1 MSEQYNQTTPFAVK
15 YRLQQRRRPY
25 DRTEV
30 RKLPFDRIGV
40 YAIWLPMDI
49 EGAPECLYVGK
60 SETCV
65 RKRLLQHLQN
75 ETNPELRR
83 ELRLFRDVLEFSV
96 AFTANVEETDA
107 LETQVIK
114 DWQPQTNRNKL

>member
-1 MSEQYNQTTPFAVK
+1 MGKLPV
-15 YRLQQRRRPY
+15 
-25 DRTEV
+25 DRT
-30 RKLPFDRIGV
+30 GV

-49 EGAPECLYVGK
+49 EGVPECLYVGK
-60 SETCV
+60 SEVCV
-65 RKRLLQHLQN
+65 RHRLLQHLQN